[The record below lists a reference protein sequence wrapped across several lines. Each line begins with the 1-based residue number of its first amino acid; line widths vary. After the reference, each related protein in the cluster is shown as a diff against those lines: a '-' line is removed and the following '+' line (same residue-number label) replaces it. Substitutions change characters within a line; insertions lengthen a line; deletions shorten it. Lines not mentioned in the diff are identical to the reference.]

1 MIFDGRQLANKIL
14 EEIKKETNLWPQ
26 KPSVA
31 VVSFGA
37 KKDNSS
43 YIIQKRKTAESLGF
57 GFKHYHYS
65 KDDFSKARVYLNKIV
80 KMENVSAVV
89 VQMPLPAEINTS
101 ILNVIPPEK
110 DPDLLSDRSV
120 GMFFNEHSLVNPPT
134 AEAILDI
141 LKEEN
146 ISLSGKKIALL
157 GYGRLVGRFLVP
169 MLIKEGATV
178 SIIDK
183 NTPKEQVKQI
193 SLGSDIVI
201 SAVGEANLIKGD
213 MLKSGAV
220 VIDAG
225 FSILDPALA
234 GKGGVDGKIVGDV
247 DLDSVKDKI
256 SLITPVPGGVGPI
269 TVARLFSNVA
279 KLFKYSTKFKN

>member
-1 MIFDGRQLANKIL
+1 MMIFDGKQLANKIL
-14 EEIKKETNLWPQ
+14 DSIKKETVPWLK

-31 VVSFGA
+31 VVSFGN

-65 KDDFSKARVYLNKIV
+65 KEDFPKAREYLNKIV
-80 KMENVSAVV
+80 KMESVSAVV
-89 VQMPLPAEINTS
+89 VQMPLLVEINVS

-120 GMFFNEHSLVNPPT
+120 GMFFNGHSLVEPPT
-134 AEAILDI
+134 PTAILNI
-141 LKEEN
+141 LKESN
-146 ISLSGKKIALL
+146 IDLKNKKVALF

-169 MLIKEGATV
+169 MLIKDGAV
-178 SIIDK
+178 ISVIEKD
-183 NTPKEQVKQI
+183 TPKDMAKQI
-193 SLGSDIVI
+193 STSSDIII
-201 SAVGEANLIKGD
+201 SAVGEGKFIKED
-213 MLKSGAV
+213 MVKEGSV

-225 FSILDPALA
+225 FSILYPSD
-234 GKGGVDGKIVGDV
+234 GGVDGKIVGDV

-256 SLITPVPGGVGPI
+256 FIITSVPGGVGPVG
-269 TVARLFSNVA
+269 VARLFSNVV
-279 KLFKYSTKFKN
+279 KLFKYSNKLKN

>member
-1 MIFDGRQLANKIL
+1 MIIFDGKKLASKIL
-14 EEIKKETNLWPQ
+14 DSIKKETALWPQ
-26 KPSVA
+26 KPTVA
-31 VVSFGA
+31 VVSFGV
-37 KKDNSS
+37 KEDNSS

-57 GFKHYHYS
+57 GFKDYNYS
-65 KDDFSKARVYLNKIV
+65 KESFSKAREYLNKIV
-80 KMENVSAVV
+80 KMEDVSAVV
-89 VQMPLPAEINTS
+89 VQMPLPAEINVS

-110 DPDLLSDRSV
+110 DPDLLCDKSV
-120 GMFFNEHSLVNPPT
+120 GAFFNGHSLVNPPT
-134 AEAILDI
+134 AEAIIDI

-146 ISLSGKKIALL
+146 ISLLGKKVALF

-178 SIIDK
+178 AIIDK
-183 NTPKEQVKQI
+183 NTSKDNAKLI
-193 SLGSDIVI
+193 SLSSDIVI
-201 SAVGEANLIKGD
+201 SAVGEANIIKSD
-213 MLKSGAV
+213 MVKDGSV

-225 FSILDPALA
+225 FSILD
-234 GKGGVDGKIVGDV
+234 GNIVGDV